1 MATFS
6 AVVKLGNSQIKIES
20 GKFLEVYEA
29 IAAIEELAEATEK
42 QDVRLVVRPIKGDKG
57 TFKKYGFRRNEDGAL
72 LDLGMSQDQ
81 DKLVP
86 LFPYSKHSA
95 EYKGFRKFEP
105 ESAV

>member
-20 GKFLEVYEA
+20 TKFLEIYEA
-29 IAAIEELAEATEK
+29 IAAIEELGDATENE
-42 QDVRLVVRPIKGDKG
+42 DIRLVVRPLKGDRG
-57 TFKKYGFRRNEDGAL
+57 VFKKYGFRRKDGGI

-86 LFPYSKHSA
+86 LFPYSKFSPD
-95 EYKGFRKFEP
+95 YKGFKKFH
-105 ESAV
+105 ESEGT